1 MDRIVSL
8 SYNYGVTLMDLDQV
22 ALAERFVLKAV
33 NLLRFAASQSLKAWL
48 PRIQVGPSELLG
60 TEVTVTACKHLDVC
74 AYRKPMLMRRR

>member
-1 MDRIVSL
+1 MRSAALQLDGESVDRIVSL

-48 PRIQVGPSELLG
+48 PRIQVGPSS
-60 TEVTVTACKHLDVC
+60 
-74 AYRKPMLMRRR
+74 Y